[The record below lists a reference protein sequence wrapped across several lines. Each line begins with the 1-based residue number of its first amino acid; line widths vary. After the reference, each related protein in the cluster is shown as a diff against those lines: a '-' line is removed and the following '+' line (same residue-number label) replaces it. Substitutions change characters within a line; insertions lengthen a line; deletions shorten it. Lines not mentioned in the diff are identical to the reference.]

1 MLHGLEEPL
10 LATEININNVLNY
23 YMGTDRASGGKIL
36 NPLMQIEPLIQAMC
50 TCLDARC
57 QHIHMH
63 IIANTVNTVAATI
76 PYCR

>member
-10 LATEININNVLNY
+10 LATEININSFLDY
-23 YMGTDRASGGKIL
+23 YMGTDRMSGGKIL
-36 NPLMQIEPLIQAMC
+36 NLLMQIEPLIQAMC
-50 TCLDARC
+50 LDARC
-57 QHIHMH
+57 QHIYMH

>member
-10 LATEININNVLNY
+10 LATEINVNNVLDY

-36 NPLMQIEPLIQAMC
+36 NALTQIEPMIQAM
-50 TCLDARC
+50 CLDARC

-76 PYCR
+76 PYYQ